1 MHWWWWAGVR
11 ERGSPGLGSR
21 SWGSPGAQWWCM
33 ASGGP
38 LEDPPGR
45 ARPGEAG
52 RAAGVRERGS
62 PGRGTRSR
70 GSPGAQWWCMASGG
84 PREGV
89 PQTERGMAGLGG
101 GPPRGGPRPKARVL
115 PIRPGQD
122 RKVTKS
128 TISPGPG
135 PIRPGPRRKVS
146 KSTISPGPGPILA
159 LEILEKCHRLALEL
173 PRPRQRPPGADTL
186 SGTQCMELWSSISP
200 GPGTEARGGLGL
212 FPLSPPAFPPPAVTR
227 FYSHHRVYRK
237 VRDPSGG
244 SLGRG
249 SRIRGRNPG
258 IRPTFGGELVDL
270 LFLTWKSMELRS
282 SGARGRPGDG
292 ARRPGEVSP
301 GRPRWC
307 GGLGGGGPEVRGTPS
322 GPPGRG
328 WPGRLSKTD
337 NLGRAPRWRRLE
349 VPGSPG
355 RPGGFPPLP
364 PCSAEPCCGRR

>member
-1 MHWWWWAGVR
+1 MVHG
-11 ERGSPGLGSR
+11 ERGSAR
-21 SWGSPGAQWWCM
+21 
-33 ASGGP
+33 GGP
-38 LEDPPGR
+38 PDR
-45 ARPGEAG
+45 ARH
-52 RAAGVRERGS
+52 
-62 PGRGTRSR
+62 
-70 GSPGAQWWCMASGG
+70 
-84 PREGV
+84 
-89 PQTERGMAGLGG
+89 GG

-173 PRPRQRPPGADTL
+173 RRPRQRPPGADTL

-200 GPGTEARGGLGL
+200 GPGTGARGRLGL

-307 GGLGGGGPEVRGTPS
+307 GGLGGGGPEVQRTPG